1 MSYGKPHTYDSP
13 KILPSLPHNKTE
25 NIATKWTQPTSILLI
40 VVESHLI
47 SSGLDMN
54 IRFTT
59 DTLTADEEKSKLEP
73 NANPA

>member
-1 MSYGKPHTYDSP
+1 MSYGKPHMYDSP
-13 KILPSLPHNKTE
+13 KRLPSLPHNKTE

-47 SSGLDMN
+47 SYGLDMF